1 MKKYVAMLLALVMLF
16 ALCACGRKIIGA
28 GVFAP
33 NSKKKE
39 NLGENP
45 QGFKFLSSI
54 LFHDPVLFPV

>member
-1 MKKYVAMLLALVMLF
+1 MKKYVAMLLALIMLF

-45 QGFKFLSSI
+45 QGFSL
-54 LFHDPVLFPV
+54 

>member
-39 NLGENP
+39 NLGENGPP
-45 QGFKFLSSI
+45 QIVRTAQKAL
-54 LFHDPVLFPV
+54 